1 MNHEEILALFE
12 RLKQFDTPTV
22 TNVVATY
29 PKKKEECL
37 GLYDPW
43 AINWYTD
50 QDIKCIYPELG
61 RRVGFAVTCVYGLP
75 NPNFDRLDF
84 SDVLKA
90 LEDSPQP
97 TILVIKQDFPEH
109 IRKKNGLL
117 GGNMC
122 TAMKRA
128 GCVGCIT
135 DGPSRDIDE
144 VRQLEFQLML
154 TGISPGHGEFAVK
167 AVNVPVSVCSMD
179 VAPGEIIHMDEN
191 GACKFP
197 ASKLKEVVELC
208 EKLAEK
214 ESKQMEIMRNAENI
228 NQVGKIM
235 KGYGV

>member
-1 MNHEEILALFE
+1 
-12 RLKQFDTPTV
+12 
-22 TNVVATY
+22 
-29 PKKKEECL
+29 
-37 GLYDPW
+37 
-43 AINWYTD
+43 
-50 QDIKCIYPELG
+50 
-61 RRVGFAVTCVYGLP
+61 
-75 NPNFDRLDF
+75 
-84 SDVLKA
+84 
-90 LEDSPQP
+90 
-97 TILVIKQDFPEH
+97 
-109 IRKKNGLL
+109 
-117 GGNMC
+117 
-122 TAMKRA
+122 MKRA